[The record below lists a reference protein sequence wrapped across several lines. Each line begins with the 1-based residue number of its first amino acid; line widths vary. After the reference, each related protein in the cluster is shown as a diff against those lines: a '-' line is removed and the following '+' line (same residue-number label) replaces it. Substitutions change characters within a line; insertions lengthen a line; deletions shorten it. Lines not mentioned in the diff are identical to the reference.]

1 MFCLGINGL
10 YTAPSAL
17 TRGIGPATHP
27 NAALAMTSLVCESHR
42 NETEKEDTML
52 GFLIALIAGGVTP
65 MLETPIARPVAR
77 MMGNNVELADGELRA
92 LAFMVAMIIAGI
104 LCAVFSTGTPLSLAI
119 GGTLGYF
126 GMRLLR
132 WGQRAIEDRRS

>member
-1 MFCLGINGL
+1 MF
-10 YTAPSAL
+10 
-17 TRGIGPATHP
+17 
-27 NAALAMTSLVCESHR
+27 
-42 NETEKEDTML
+42 

-65 MLETPIARPVAR
+65 MLEGPIARPIAG
-77 MMGNNVELADGELRA
+77 MLSDSIELAEGELRT
-92 LAFMVAMIIAGI
+92 LAFMVAMIIAGV

-132 WGQRAIEDRRS
+132 WGQRALENRKG